1 MSPWELTWLLWR
13 DSATL
18 HEEERESL
26 ATITARLPAIAE
38 LQTLIHAFLDMLWGK
53 EIAAVR
59 EWLDLARACGV
70 RDLNVFAESLA
81 RDQAALEAA
90 VRLPWS
96 QGPVEGI
103 INKTKLVKRQMYGRA
118 PFLTLRS
125 RILLAFD
132 HQQ

>member
-1 MSPWELTWLLWR
+1 
-13 DSATL
+13 
-18 HEEERESL
+18 
-26 ATITARLPAIAE
+26 
-38 LQTLIHAFLDMLWGK
+38 MLWGK
-53 EIAAVR
+53 EITAVR

-103 INKTKLVKRQMYGRA
+103 INKIKLVKRQMYGRA
-118 PFLTLRS
+118 SFPTLRS
-125 RILLAFD
+125 RILLAFN
-132 HQQ
+132 HQL